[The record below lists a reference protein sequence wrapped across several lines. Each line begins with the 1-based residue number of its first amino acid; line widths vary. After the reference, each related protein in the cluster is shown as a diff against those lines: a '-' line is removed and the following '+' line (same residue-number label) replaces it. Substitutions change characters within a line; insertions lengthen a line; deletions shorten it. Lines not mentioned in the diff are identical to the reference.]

1 MDILHNPLSLFLEF
15 TLIMALAAHG
25 LNGLRHIL
33 IDSGLFSPEKH
44 VRLLAGAAIA
54 CAILFLA
61 ALGLLFA

>member
-1 MDILHNPLSLFLEF
+1 MKAVARISSV
-15 TLIMALAAHG
+15 AAHG

-54 CAILFLA
+54 CAVLFLV
-61 ALGLLFA
+61 ALALLFA